1 MSILDDNLEE
11 QLSSVIYRTQI
22 ENIRTLYRTH
32 ALFIVDDPEPSIYHM
47 EYRKDY
53 LLQFSPSG
61 NTWGHKSRD
70 IIYVRDANLENGN
83 YLDVRRDCV
92 SVYLEPKSYATYFT
106 YVRLL
111 IENDELILEPIDK
124 TAPILIRDL
133 NDPIPG
139 AKFRCP
145 DWYRGYVRAV
155 DCSDTAI
162 RETFEDFMVITET
175 SIVQSLNF

>member
-1 MSILDDNLEE
+1 MSVLDDNLEE
-11 QLSSVIYRTQI
+11 HLSSVIYKTQI
-22 ENIRTLYRTH
+22 ESIRTLYTSH
-32 ALFIVDDPEPSIYHM
+32 SLFIVDDPEPPIYHT

-53 LLQFSPSG
+53 LLQLSSG

-70 IIYVRDANLENGN
+70 IIYVRDLSLENGN
-83 YLDVRRDCV
+83 YLDVCRDCV
-92 SVYLEPKSYATYFT
+92 SVYLEPKPYASYFT

-133 NDPIPG
+133 NAPIPG

-155 DCSDTAI
+155 DCNDVTI
-162 RETFEDFMVITET
+162 RETFGDFMVITET